1 MKVVMG
7 RMELRKTQ
15 GKMNEFQL
23 CVFFSHFGAVQRL
36 LVRMNVIIDKM
47 KWIIVI
53 NLVFGCVN
61 CTNYKEFE

>member
-47 KWIIVI
+47 K
-53 NLVFGCVN
+53 
-61 CTNYKEFE
+61 